1 MQRFFHDCFSD
12 PALGAVVA
20 VALIIGLTMAG
31 FILKEKL
38 EKRKKDQQRRRRRR
52 EVKEKAAEGG

>member
-12 PALGAVVA
+12 LALGAVVA
-20 VALIIGLTMAG
+20 IALIIGLTMAG

-38 EKRKKDQQRRRRRR
+38 EKRAKNQKRQRRRR
-52 EVKEKAAEGG
+52 EEKEKAAEGG